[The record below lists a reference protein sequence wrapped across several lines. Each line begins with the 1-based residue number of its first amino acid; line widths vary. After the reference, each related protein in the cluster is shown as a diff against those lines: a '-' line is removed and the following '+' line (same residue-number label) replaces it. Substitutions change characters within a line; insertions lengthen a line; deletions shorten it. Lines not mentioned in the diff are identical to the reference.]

1 MKKIP
6 KSTTNPQ
13 YQVQV
18 TLKGQKNIRAS
29 CDCLPVFCKAF
40 SAHLCAEITDS
51 LTIASLIEQY
61 PVLTC
66 SPKRQQANCFFYS
79 SYQWPIILAT
89 QVKPFPAW
97 SLTFMQA
104 HEKQELTGCELS
116 HLALLS
122 ERSQSQ
128 KERKQKQMKK
138 NIYFL
143 LLLLFYWARCRYL

>member
-13 YQVQV
+13 YQVQK
-18 TLKGQKNIRAS
+18 TLKEQKNIRAS
-29 CDCLPVFCKAF
+29 CDCLPVYCKAF
-40 SAHLCAEITDS
+40 SAHLCAEISNS
-51 LTIASLIEQY
+51 LATASLPEQY
-61 PVLTC
+61 PVLIC
-66 SPKRQQANCFFYS
+66 SPKRQQTHCFFYS
-79 SYQWPIILAT
+79 SCQWPIILVT
-89 QVKPFPAW
+89 QEKAFLAW

-104 HEKQELTGCELS
+104 HEKQELTGCEFS

-143 LLLLFYWARCRYL
+143 LLLLFYWAWCRHL